1 MSNRISYP
9 KASPNA
15 YRALLALNEHVHS
28 KSGLETG
35 LVHLVF
41 LRVSQLNGCA
51 FCVDMHDK
59 DLRAAGE
66 TPERLAMLVVWREA
80 HNFTPRERTAFAWA
94 EAVTR
99 LGPHGVPDDVYE
111 AARAEFGEA
120 GLVELTLAV
129 AMINTWNRMGI
140 AFQSEPGKYQPRK
153 TS

>member
-1 MSNRISYP
+1 MSKRISYP

-15 YRALLALNEHVHS
+15 YRALLALNEHVHTQ
-28 KSGLETG
+28 SGLESR

-80 HNFTPRERTAFAWA
+80 HNFSPRERSAFAWA
-94 EAVTR
+94 EAVTQ

-129 AMINTWNRMGI
+129 AMINTWNRMSI